1 MDPDKNWT
9 LDSMIMFFLDNTVL
23 TLPLYQLV
31 QSQMVMKHFKG
42 QILKDMVFEYPMYS
56 QILYTTIYVAMYGTG
71 LVVQLV
77 NNLPHDD
84 TVLWIAAVILI
95 FLTALALT
103 GILILP
109 FSCLV
114 NIQSVL
120 KLQLAREKFSRKD
133 ILDTAEVILRGSS
146 AIRYT
151 LSGSFFAVQILSIIC
166 IYATLVRP
174 ENFYCI
180 LFVLGK
186 NF

>member
-9 LDSMIMFFLDNTVL
+9 LDSMIMFWLDNTVIL
-23 TLPLYQLV
+23 LPLYQLV
-31 QSQMVMKHFKG
+31 QSQMVMKNFKG

-56 QILYTTIYVAMYGTG
+56 QILYTMIYVAMYGTG

-84 TVLWIAAVILI
+84 TVLWISAAILI
-95 FLTALALT
+95 LLTALALT

-120 KLQLAREKFSRKD
+120 KLQLARGKFSRQD

-151 LSGSFFAVQILSIIC
+151 LCGSFFAIQVLSIIC